1 MEYSPNTR
9 EPILMSSTN
18 RRKFLK
24 STAILTGTLGLG
36 SGLGNASPGDTG
48 KTPKAMA
55 GMTTRKLGRTGARVS
70 ILGAGLGS
78 VFTRSNGDP
87 EQAFALLEAALKAGV
102 TFYDTSRNYGPS
114 ERLAGPFVKKH
125 RDAVYLV
132 SKSGN
137 RTYDGFKRD
146 LEKSLNLLQTDHIDL
161 YHIHSLTP
169 RDNDLG
175 KIEQGAVKAAREA
188 REQGMIRNFGVTGH
202 SGAAIL
208 VKAIKEWDP
217 DAVLTIY
224 PVTRPDRGRYE
235 DDILPLA
242 KERKMGVIA
251 MKCVRHA
258 RDADIR
264 GSDLIRYSLS
274 LDGVHTAIVGLDTLA
289 HLKENVAMATNFKPM
304 DQVAQAKMTEDVQL
318 ALAGHPAPWDRP
330 GYEDAVAEV

>member
-1 MEYSPNTR
+1 MN
-9 EPILMSSTN
+9 STD

-36 SGLGNASPGDTG
+36 PGVANASRRDAETL
-48 KTPKAMA
+48 KAKA
-55 GMTTRKLGRTGARVS
+55 RMTTRELGRTGARVS

-87 EQAFALLEAALKAGV
+87 DQAFALLEAALEAGV
-102 TFYDTSRNYGPS
+102 TYYDTARSYGPS

-125 RDAVYLV
+125 RDDIFLV

-137 RTYDGFKRD
+137 RTYDGFMRD
-146 LEKSLNLLQTDHIDL
+146 LEKSLNLLQTDHLDL

-169 RDNDLG
+169 RDNDV
-175 KIEQGAVKAAREA
+175 KAIEQGAVKAAREA
-188 REQGMIRNFGVTGH
+188 REQGMIKHFGVTGH

-208 VKAIKEWDP
+208 VKAIKAWDP

-224 PVTRPDRGRYE
+224 PASRPDKGRYE

-242 KERKMGVIA
+242 REKKMGVIA

-258 RDADIR
+258 RDADLK

-274 LDGVHTAIVGLDTLA
+274 LDGVHTAIVGLDTVD
-289 HLKENVAMATNFKPM
+289 HLKENVAMASDFKPM
-304 DQVAQAKMTEDVQL
+304 DAVAQAKTAQDVQL

-330 GYEDAVAEV
+330 GYEDAVANA

>member
-1 MEYSPNTR
+1 
-9 EPILMSSTN
+9 MSSTD

-36 SGLGNASPGDTG
+36 SGVAKASPREAETL
-48 KTPKAMA
+48 KATA
-55 GMTTRKLGRTGARVS
+55 GMTTRELGRTGARVS

-102 TFYDTSRNYGPS
+102 TYYDTSRNYGPS

-125 RDAVYLV
+125 RDAIYLV

-175 KIEQGAVKAAREA
+175 TIEQGAVKAAREA

-208 VKAIKEWDP
+208 VKAIKAWDP

-224 PVTRPDRGRYE
+224 PVTRPDHGRYE

-242 KERKMGVIA
+242 KEKKMGVIA

-258 RDADIR
+258 RDADLK

-274 LDGVHTAIVGLDTLA
+274 LDGVHTAIVGLDTVA
-289 HLKENVAMATNFKPM
+289 HLKENAAMAANFKPM
-304 DQVAQAKMTEDVQL
+304 DPVAKAKMTQDVQL

-330 GYEDAVAEV
+330 GYEDAVAEA

>member
-1 MEYSPNTR
+1 MSPTD
-9 EPILMSSTN
+9 

-36 SGLGNASPGDTG
+36 SGVANAGARDKDTLQAEA
-48 KTPKAMA
+48 P
-55 GMTTRKLGRTGARVS
+55 MTTRELGRIGARVS

-78 VFTRSNGDP
+78 AFTQSNGDP
-87 EQAFALLEAALKAGV
+87 DQAFALLEAALQAGV
-102 TFYDTSRNYGPS
+102 TYYDTARAYGPS
-114 ERLAGPFVKKH
+114 EQLAGPFVKKH
-125 RDAVYLV
+125 RDAIFLV

-137 RTYDGFKRD
+137 RTYDGFMRD

-161 YHIHSLTP
+161 YHIHNLKP
-169 RDNDLG
+169 RDNDL
-175 KIEQGAVKAAREA
+175 KAIEQGAVKAAREA
-188 REQGMIRNFGVTGH
+188 REQGMIKHFGVTGH

-208 VKAIKEWDP
+208 VKGIKAWDP

-224 PVTRPDRGRYE
+224 PATRPDEGRYE

-242 KERKMGVIA
+242 REKKMGVIA

-258 RDADIR
+258 RDADLK

-274 LDGVHTAIVGLDTLA
+274 LDGVHTAIVGLDTVA
-289 HLKENVAMATNFKPM
+289 HLKENAAMAANFKPM
-304 DQVAQAKMTEDVQL
+304 DALARTKTTQDVQL

-330 GYEDAVAEV
+330 GYEDAVAEA